1 VWDSSDSALAPPKIQ
16 RIQPE
21 VLGNFGSQDMARSKR
36 PPDSGRGY
44 GGDRLKI
51 NVHGLTPVEQ
61 TALLTLYARALDSRC
76 RRPIL
81 LDSSADDVAGRLTY
95 DFDALRVPASVR
107 CPVALRAKM
116 LDERIGRFTT
126 EHPEAVV
133 VDLGAGLDNRFERCR
148 PLAMVDWYNV
158 DLPAVIALR
167 DAVLPP
173 RRQEHSVAARIGD
186 LGWVDAIPADRPT
199 MLVADGLTGFLSESM
214 LVNFFQTVTDHFRT
228 GELAFN
234 DYGRVGR
241 VSRTAMKL
249 VPQPSVKAFG
259 PNWANPGFADARRP
273 EEWNPR
279 LTLVEETSLA
289 AAPEVEL
296 FPLHL
301 RLLSQIGRHIPALAR
316 RARILRYRF

>member
-1 VWDSSDSALAPPKIQ
+1 
-16 RIQPE
+16 
-21 VLGNFGSQDMARSKR
+21 
-36 PPDSGRGY
+36 
-44 GGDRLKI
+44 LKI

-81 LDSSADDVAGRLTY
+81 NDSSADDLAGKLNY

-107 CPVALRAKM
+107 CPVALRTKM
-116 LDERIGRFTT
+116 LDERVGRFTA

-133 VDLGAGLDNRFERCR
+133 VDLGAGLDHRIARSQ
-148 PLAMVDWYNV
+148 PPATVDWYNV
-158 DLPAVIALR
+158 DLPAVVALR
-167 DAVLPP
+167 DAVLPA

-186 LGWVDAIPADRPT
+186 PGWTDAIPADRPT
-199 MLVADGLTGFLSESM
+199 MLVADGLTGFLSEPVI
-214 LVNFFQTVTDHFRT
+214 VNLFQTVSDHFRT

-241 VSRTAMKL
+241 ASRTAMRL
-249 VPQPSVKAFG
+249 APQRSVKAFG
-259 PNWANPGFADARRP
+259 PNWNNPGFADARRP
-273 EEWNPR
+273 EDWNPR

-289 AAPEVEL
+289 DAPELEL

-301 RLLSQIGRHIPALAR
+301 RLVIGLGGHIPALAR
-316 RARILRYRF
+316 KARILRYRF

>member
-1 VWDSSDSALAPPKIQ
+1 MRRD
-16 RIQPE
+16 E
-21 VLGNFGSQDMARSKR
+21 
-36 PPDSGRGY
+36 
-44 GGDRLKI
+44 GDGLKS
-51 NVHGLTPVEQ
+51 NVDGLNPVEQ
-61 TALLTLYARALDSRC
+61 TAFLTLYARALDSRC

-81 LDSSADDVAGRLTY
+81 FDNLAADVAGELNY

-116 LDERIGRFTT
+116 LDERVRRFVT
-126 EHPEAVV
+126 EHPDAVV
-133 VDLGAGLDNRFERCR
+133 VDLGAGLDDGIGRSR
-148 PLAMVDWYNV
+148 PPETVDWYNV

-167 DAVLPP
+167 DAVLPAH
-173 RRQEHSVAARIGD
+173 RQEHSVAARID
-186 LGWVDAIPADRPT
+186 DPAWADAIPADRPT
-199 MLVADGLTGFLSESM
+199 MLVADGLTGFLSEPVI
-214 LVNFFQTVTDHFRT
+214 VNFFQTVTDHFRT

-249 VPQPSVKAFG
+249 APQRSVKAFG
-259 PNWANPGFADARRP
+259 PNWNNPGFADARRP

-289 AAPEVEL
+289 DAPEVEA

-301 RLLSQIGRHIPALAR
+301 RLVSRVARHIPALAR
-316 RARILRYRF
+316 KARILRYRF

>member
-1 VWDSSDSALAPPKIQ
+1 MP
-16 RIQPE
+16 
-21 VLGNFGSQDMARSKR
+21 RSKR
-36 PPDSGRGY
+36 PPCRRPGY
-44 GGDRLKI
+44 GGGSLKI

-81 LDSSADDVAGRLTY
+81 FDSLAADVAGKLNY

-107 CPVALRAKM
+107 CPVALRGKM
-116 LDERIGRFTT
+116 LDERVDRFTT

-133 VDLGAGLDNRFERCR
+133 IDLGTGLDRRIAR
-148 PLAMVDWYNV
+148 SQPPATVDWYNV

-167 DAVLPP
+167 DAVLPA
-173 RRQEHSVAARIGD
+173 RQQEHSVAARIGD
-186 LGWVDAIPADRPT
+186 PGWADVIPADRPT
-199 MLVADGLTGFLSESM
+199 MLVADGLMGFLSEP
-214 LVNFFQTVTDHFRT
+214 LIVNLFRTVTDHFRT

-241 VSRTAMKL
+241 ASRTAMRL
-249 VPQPSVKAFG
+249 VPQRSVKAFG

-289 AAPEVEL
+289 DASEVEL

-301 RLLSQIGRHIPALAR
+301 RLVSRLTRHIPALAR